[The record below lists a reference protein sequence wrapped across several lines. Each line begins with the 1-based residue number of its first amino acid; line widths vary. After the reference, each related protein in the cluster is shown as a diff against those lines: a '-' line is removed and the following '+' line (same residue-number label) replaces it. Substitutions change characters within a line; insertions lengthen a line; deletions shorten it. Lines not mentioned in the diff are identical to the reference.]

1 MSTIKTT
8 LKNLAADERGQD
20 MVEYA
25 LLLSFIALAAVGL
38 LSGIKIQISGM
49 WSSISKTLSSANTA
63 AS

>member
-8 LKNLAADERGQD
+8 LKNFAADESGQD

-25 LLLSFIALAAVGL
+25 LLLSFVALAAVGL
-38 LSGIKIQISGM
+38 LSGIKIQISGV